1 MNEQAWETWVAETAR
16 ALPYPATP
24 NIARQVQRQLAA
36 PPVRPRPTFRLAMAG
51 LVVLLLAGLMTV
63 PAVRAGVLEFLNLG
77 AITVFFDEP
86 ATPLPISTP
95 VALPDLPGRTTLTL
109 AQETMDIPLPSS
121 LGEPDYVFQY
131 DGVGQAATL
140 VWAGERV
147 VLQLL
152 SSQMMGMKLQPTA
165 TIETEVNG
173 NPALW
178 ITGEH
183 ALTLYDE
190 GLGSLTGMTRIVEG
204 NVLLWQVEDV
214 TYRLEVE
221 LDLSEAIK
229 LAETIE

>member
-1 MNEQAWETWVAETAR
+1 
-16 ALPYPATP
+16 
-24 NIARQVQRQLAA
+24 
-36 PPVRPRPTFRLAMAG
+36 
-51 LVVLLLAGLMTV
+51 
-63 PAVRAGVLEFLNLG
+63 
-77 AITVFFDEP
+77 
-86 ATPLPISTP
+86 
-95 VALPDLPGRTTLTL
+95 
-109 AQETMDIPLPSS
+109 
-121 LGEPDYVFQY
+121 
-131 DGVGQAATL
+131 
-140 VWAGERV
+140 
-147 VLQLL
+147 
-152 SSQMMGMKLQPTA
+152 MMGMKLQPTA